1 MRLRNESKASASSK
15 RSASSA
21 FSSYCPCCGYRV
33 RNGPRSFKFK
43 AELRIKQ
50 KQKEMQMQR
59 VIILYCMHN
68 SSLELKSSND
78 LKKDFVQTYTT
89 SSILLLSLILSNVQI
104 P

>member
-1 MRLRNESKASASSK
+1 MMLLAAT
-15 RSASSA
+15 
-21 FSSYCPCCGYRV
+21 GYRV

-43 AELRIKQ
+43 AKLRIKQ

-104 P
+104 S